1 MDFET
6 FDRIAHEMWKE
17 IPEQYK
23 EGIDGL
29 VVKREVEAHPDHE
42 DYWTMGMCYTEPY
55 PSGYMGPETT
65 RSFLA
70 LYYGSFRKVA
80 ERTPE
85 FDWEG
90 EIWETIT
97 HELRHHLEFLAEDD
111 ALEGVDYAMEEAY
124 KRGQGMDFDPF
135 YYQVGDEVEEGLFR
149 VEYDFYIEQVW
160 TEEEFQRKRELEFE
174 WEGERFTM
182 PSPGDL
188 GDVHYVWISGAGPE
202 RGSLQLVLVR
212 EVPLRERLRRLFRKV
227 SPDLVESEAEA
238 RRIGP

>member
-6 FDRIAHEMWKE
+6 FDAVAHEMWDQ
-17 IPEQYK
+17 IPEDYK

-29 VVKREVEAHPDHE
+29 VVSPEVEAHPEHE

-70 LYYGSFRKVA
+70 LYYGSFQKVA
-80 ERTPE
+80 ERTPD

-124 KRGQGMDFDPF
+124 KRGQGMEFDPF
-135 YYQVGDEVEEGLFR
+135 YYQAGDEVEEGVFQ
-149 VEYDFYIEQVW
+149 VEYEVYVEQRW
-160 TEEEFQRKRELEFE
+160 TDEEFEVQDELVFELEGRRYSIPTP
-174 WEGERFTM
+174 GE
-182 PSPGDL
+182 L
-188 GDVHYVWISGAGPE
+188 GDVHYVWVHGVDLGG
-202 RGSLQLVLVR
+202 GSLQLVFVR
-212 EVPLRERLRRLFRKV
+212 ELSFWQRLRRFFRRER
-227 SPDLVESEAEA
+227 PDLLESEASA
-238 RRIGP
+238 VPVS